1 MGWLGMGWTG
11 HHGVSCLRSNG
22 IAMGVVNFLSAMGL
36 FLGQPPAFFELLHD
50 LAEDADKVRR
60 RR

>member
-36 FLGQPPAFFELLHD
+36 FLSQPAFFELLHD
-50 LAEDADKVRR
+50 LAEGR
-60 RR
+60 